1 MHVNVNAYDHRLAFT
16 AANFNLR
23 VEIFLELKV
32 KSSLLVKMS
41 P

>member
-1 MHVNVNAYDHRLAFT
+1 MHVNVNAYDHRLAST
-16 AANFNLR
+16 AANFNFR